1 MKSDDKLDRLF
12 SMVREAESNPAKLE
26 AGFETRLMA
35 RIRARRTPMFWGA
48 WSWRLTPV
56 FMAVVL
62 ALGALYYVT
71 PQQATQGDLHAV
83 ITAEYDNAMFQNLLG
98 GE

>member
-1 MKSDDKLDRLF
+1 MA
-12 SMVREAESNPAKLE
+12 REAETESAKLE

-35 RIRARRTPMFWGA
+35 RMRARRAPAFWGA
-48 WSWRLTPV
+48 WSWRLAPV
-56 FMAVVL
+56 FMAAAF

-71 PQQATQGDLHAV
+71 PQQAPQGDLHAV
-83 ITAEYDNAMFQNLLG
+83 ITAEYDYSVAQSFLN